1 MHSWN
6 NNPFGISGFNEKERG
21 KDAGY
26 KNIPL
31 VVAPGQEEAY
41 LNDLAKMNGTE
52 AKINLEQTRPEM
64 EQREKVETEN
74 RQPVISPEK
83 TYRETRRIRPTRTD
97 GADCSVRWD
106 WMA

>member
-52 AKINLEQTRPEM
+52 AKINL
-64 EQREKVETEN
+64 
-74 RQPVISPEK
+74 
-83 TYRETRRIRPTRTD
+83 
-97 GADCSVRWD
+97 
-106 WMA
+106 